1 MRTRVCLRKIASTSL
16 IAAGVIGVTAFSK
29 NPNRPLGD
37 RGKIQNVNPSE
48 QRLTIQESKSKQPQ
62 MFTWN
67 QDTRFVERDHLW
79 SKSKPVMADQLRPGE
94 PVKIR
99 YQKQNDQL
107 VAKTVVISH
116 ANKAAA
122 SAPPRFQLSRD
133 ILNIPRLCAAV
144 GPLTGGIE

>member
-1 MRTRVCLRKIASTSL
+1 MKTRVCLRKVASTSL

-37 RGKIQNVNPSE
+37 RGTIQNVNTSE
-48 QRLTIQESKSKQPQ
+48 QLLTIQESKSKQPQ

-79 SKSKPVMADQLRPGE
+79 SKSKPGE

-99 YQKQNDQL
+99 YHKENDQL

-122 SAPPRFQLSRD
+122 SATQSSS
-133 ILNIPRLCAAV
+133 
-144 GPLTGGIE
+144 